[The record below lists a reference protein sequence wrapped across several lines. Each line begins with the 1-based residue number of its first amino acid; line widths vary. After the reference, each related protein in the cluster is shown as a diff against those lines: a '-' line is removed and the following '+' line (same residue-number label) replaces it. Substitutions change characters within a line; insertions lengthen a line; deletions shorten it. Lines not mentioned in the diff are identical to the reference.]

1 MTETKECIYCKNVF
15 SKGRDEANARWDK
28 RLYCSRKCNDI
39 DKRGM
44 IRKPSTTRIC
54 QQCGNE
60 FVKPYECEWKRWSK
74 RKFCSKPCADIG
86 KIRKAPSTA
95 FKKGTIPSNFKQD
108 GYGYQAVHAWLTR
121 HFPKKGICEECLKVS
136 KTQYANITGKYLR
149 DRSDYQE
156 LCYSCHSKIDRANP
170 KNPKYYQS

>member
-1 MTETKECIYCKNVF
+1 MTETKECIYCKNIF

-44 IRKPSTTRIC
+44 IRKPSTKRIC
-54 QQCGNE
+54 QQCNKE
-60 FVKPYECEWKRWSK
+60 FIKHYECTWIRWQN
-74 RKFCSKPCADIG
+74 RKFCSKECADIG

-95 FKKGTIPSNFKQD
+95 FKKGNIPVNFKKVD
-108 GYGYQAVHAWLTR
+108 YGYQAVHQWLR
-121 HFPKKGICEECLKVS
+121 NHFTKSGICEDCGAVA
-136 KTQYANITGKYLR
+136 KTQWANITGRYLR
-149 DRSDYQE
+149 DRKDFKE
-156 LCYSCHSKIDRANP
+156 LCYSCHSKMDRKDP